1 MTSLNDFLSI
11 SSKTIPETPNVNNVE
26 LFENSSNGVNKTTLK
41 AHDNLSS
48 DYTLTLPTSSG
59 SSNQCLQTDGSGN
72 LSWTSVQPLDSEL
85 TALSTLT
92 SVSNKIPRFTGSGT
106 ADLLDFK
113 DENTMASNSATAVP
127 SQRSVKEY
135 VDSVAEGLHVLT
147 PVKAATTENISLSN
161 IQTIDGVN
169 VVANDRVLVKNQT
182 SNPENGIYI
191 CVAGGDWTRATDFDS
206 PKEIRIG
213 DFVFCENGT
222 VNGNHGFVMTTSDG
236 FSKEGGDGNVGS
248 STIVFTQF
256 SGAEQ
261 IIAGDGINKNGNI
274 ISVSFTDT
282 QTISKDTDG
291 EFVALKLK
299 NKSDAADTSGKV
311 SLEFDLEDTDG
322 NSVDSGKITVVKD
335 QSFTSTASTQDS
347 TMEFYTC
354 SNGTLTKN
362 LTMNSSTINSSESPS
377 IKINSPAS
385 IHTGILHIRQNINSV
400 SYHPTSKTYMAISI
414 EGHNNRSHGTP
425 ISHPDV
431 WSFHVNAYGSLCVC
445 NHHQSVSSDASVF
458 TYAYFSLVNI
468 AQIDFTGQ
476 HRGFVQNELSD
487 MNGLIVSS
495 TGTFVNLDNSIR
507 PQINESLPIC
517 ELSSINNDKRV
528 FGVISE
534 KEDTNS
540 VRTYSTGNVTST
552 YTKANTNEQ
561 RYYINSVGEGGMW
574 ITNKNGSTIENGDY
588 ITSSTIPGYGQKQ
601 STEQLCNYTVAKITC
616 NCNFTTTPT
625 PKQKVKVTGSGTNQ
639 QLDLDES
646 GNIQFENELDS
657 DNNIQNVLPFET
669 RFLLDDGTQ
678 ITETEYNTRL
688 SNRENVYIAC
698 FVGCTYHCG

>member
-41 AHDNLSS
+41 AHDNLSA
-48 DYTLTLPTSSG
+48 DYILTLPTGSG

-85 TALSTLT
+85 TALSTLP
-92 SVSNKIPRFTGSGT
+92 SASNKIPRFTGSGT

-169 VVANDRVLVKNQT
+169 VVANDRVLVKDQT
-182 SNPENGIYI
+182 STPKNGIYV
-191 CVAGGDWTRATDFDS
+191 CVAGGGWTRALDFDNTS
-206 PKEIRIG
+206 EIRIG

-236 FSKEGGDGNVGS
+236 FNKEGGDGVVGTNS
-248 STIVFTQF
+248 IVFTQF

-274 ISVSFTDT
+274 ISVLFTDT

-291 EFVALKLK
+291 EFIALKLK
-299 NKSDAADTSGKV
+299 NESDAADTTGKV
-311 SLEFDLEDTDG
+311 SLEFNLEDTGG
-322 NSVDSGKITVVKD
+322 NNVDSGKITVVKE
-335 QSFTSTASTQDS
+335 QSFTNTGSTQYS
-347 TMEFYTC
+347 TMEFYT
-354 SNGTLTKN
+354 
-362 LTMNSSTINSSESPS
+362 
-377 IKINSPAS
+377 
-385 IHTGILHIRQNINSV
+385 
-400 SYHPTSKTYMAISI
+400 
-414 EGHNNRSHGTP
+414 
-425 ISHPDV
+425 
-431 WSFHVNAYGSLCVC
+431 
-445 NHHQSVSSDASVF
+445 SSDGTITKVCDMTSGQNLEIQGGLKIGRGGIDYGAHGGFIKQIFIQSTHNGNTTENFGWWIGTQNATLATNSNKLYFGVQGGGGLSGLSVP
-458 TYAYFSLVNI
+458 AYISDNYSGNDLMN
-468 AQIDFTGQ
+468 FTGQ
-476 HRGFVQNELSD
+476 HRCFIQNELSD
-487 MNGLIVSS
+487 MIGLIVSS
-495 TGTFVNLDNSIR
+495 SGNYINIDNSLS
-507 PQINESLPIC
+507 PTINESLPIC
-517 ELSSINNDKRV
+517 MLSNLDNDKSV
-528 FGVISE
+528 FGVVSE
-534 KEDTNS
+534 KEDTDTT
-540 VRTYSTGNVTST
+540 RTYKPSRFVSVLPKTNI
-552 YTKANTNEQ
+552 NEQ
-561 RYYINSVGEGGMW
+561 RYHINSLGEGGIW
-574 ITNKNGSTIENGDY
+574 ITNKNGPTIENGDY
-588 ITSSTIPGYGQKQ
+588 ITSSMIPGYGQKQ

-616 NCNFTTTPT
+616 DCNFTTTPT
-625 PKQKVKVTGSGTNQ
+625 PKQKVKVTGSDTNQ

-646 GNIQFENELDS
+646 GNIQLENDLDS
-657 DNNIQNVLPFET
+657 DNNIQNALPFET
-669 RFLLDDGTQ
+669 RYLLDNGTQ

-688 SNRENVYIAC
+688 SNGENVYIAC